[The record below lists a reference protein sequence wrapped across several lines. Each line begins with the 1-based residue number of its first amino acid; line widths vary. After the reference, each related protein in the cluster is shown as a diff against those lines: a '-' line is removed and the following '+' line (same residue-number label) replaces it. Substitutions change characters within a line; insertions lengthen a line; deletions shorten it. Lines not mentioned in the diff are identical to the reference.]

1 MFDVFRIVIDLS
13 GNVRAQSN
21 SEYILHFLP
30 KSRTCKI
37 CSSPLINFKTTTPR
51 EIVTTRFGTFWMR
64 ETQIYCPE
72 HQYDD
77 DDRPLTYGA
86 SFLRSLIRPGFKV
99 GFDVISLI
107 GISRFIQ
114 FRQRE
119 EIRLELLKQGVSLSA
134 GAISRYADIFIASV
148 ECLHHCKNIK
158 LRMLIKESGGYLLH
172 IDSTTETKSDT
183 VFVCLDRVTGT
194 VLLSEKIPT
203 EKEEYIEKQLR
214 KLKKM
219 FGSPV
224 SVMRDMAKP
233 MGNAIQKV
241 FPGVPDKICN
251 FHFLKDI
258 GKDIMGDANVR
269 LGKKMTSLAFNVDL
283 RKLKRA
289 LENELTDEEFLI
301 ATNILSEHDFNV
313 DALSRY
319 HLKKLSRPISL
330 GIIEWILEYK
340 KQNTG
345 LGFPFDRE
353 RLDFFWRIDV
363 IRKRM
368 NRIEGLPKGASLDNE
383 LIVLKKILD
392 SSQDQSLRQ
401 LIREMKLQATYFD
414 ELRKTLRFEITGKT
428 PLSESLSFQSVK
440 EVQEYNKGLVNY
452 ARNLKE
458 RFEKSE
464 EGLSESE
471 QIIYK
476 HIAKYKL
483 QLPISEELARIFGTD
498 MLESTNNIEES
509 LFRDEKHGLRRTSG
523 KKDISREFRNHGP
536 HLPLMKNLTNEAY
549 IEAIIGAIDDLPEHF
564 SQLNYDEVDY
574 YIEKIAENRRGKFRQ
589 SIKELKQMNILS
601 GP

>member
-1 MFDVFRIVIDLS
+1 
-13 GNVRAQSN
+13 
-21 SEYILHFLP
+21 
-30 KSRTCKI
+30 
-37 CSSPLINFKTTTPR
+37 
-51 EIVTTRFGTFWMR
+51 MR
-64 ETQIYCPE
+64 ETQIYCPD

-77 DDRPLTYGA
+77 DGRPLTYGS

-107 GISRFIQ
+107 GASRFIH

-119 EIRLELLKQGVSLSA
+119 EIRLELRKRGVSLST
-134 GAISRYADIFIASV
+134 GVISRYADIFLASV

-203 EKEEYIEKQLR
+203 ENEANIEKQLR

-251 FHFLKDI
+251 FHFLKDV

-269 LGKKMTSLAFNVDL
+269 LGKKMTSLAFNADL
-283 RKLKRA
+283 RKLKRS

-301 ATNILSEHDFNV
+301 ATNILSKYDFNV
-313 DALSRY
+313 DVLSRY

-368 NRIEGLPKGASLDNE
+368 NRIKGLPKGDGLDNE
-383 LIVLKKILD
+383 LIVLKKVLD
-392 SSQDQSLRQ
+392 RSQDPSVRQ

-414 ELRKTLRFEITGKT
+414 ELRKILRFEITGKT

-440 EVQEYNKGLVNY
+440 EVREYNKGLVNY
-452 ARNLKE
+452 ALELKE

-464 EGLSESE
+464 EGLPESE

-483 QLPISEELARIFGTD
+483 QLPISEDLVKIFGID

-536 HLPLMKNLTNEAY
+536 HLPLMKNLTNEVY
-549 IEAIIGAIDDLPEHF
+549 IEAIIGAIDDLPEHL
-564 SQLNYDEVDY
+564 SQLDYDEVDY